1 MKRILI
7 LFIAIGLTAG
17 TTAMASMSV
26 GKVRKETRFLT
37 DKMAYE
43 LHLSTSQYN
52 DVYEINYDFIY
63 SLRNIMKYVSDGSEW
78 ALDDYYEALDIR
90 SDDLRWVLSESQ
102 YRRFL
107 SAEYFYRP
115 VYFSGRRWSFRV
127 YANYPDR
134 SLFYYGE
141 PYHYRTYCGAHY
153 RPYFHHASYYRGRYD
168 LKHYPTPYR
177 IREQRVFHSYRHSDF
192 GSIRFRSNTS
202 IRPHNAPTRRSVYAR
217 SDRSDRDERSYS
229 RSRGNQD
236 YNDFTPHRRRI
247 GRSENDFRQHSVE
260 RSERSRT
267 ESSRSNSTERST
279 EDRSGRHATRREST
293 RKSVESDAASRYS
306 RSNSTERAMED
317 RSGRHASRRESTRRS
332 VESDAGSR
340 YSRSNST
347 ERKTEGRRSSH
358 SQRMESSRR

>member
-7 LFIAIGLTAG
+7 LFIAIGMAAG
-17 TTAMASMSV
+17 TTAMASVSMS
-26 GKVRKETRFLT
+26 KVRKETRFLT

-43 LHLSTSQYN
+43 LRLSTLQYN

-63 SLRNIMKYVSDGSEW
+63 SVRNIMEYVADGAEW

-90 SDDLRWVLSESQ
+90 NDDLRWVLSESQ

-107 SAEYFYRP
+107 NAEYFYRP
-115 VYFSGRRWSFRV
+115 VYFAGGRWSFRV
-127 YANYPDR
+127 YINYPNR
-134 SLFYYGE
+134 SFFYYGE

-202 IRPHNAPTRRSVYAR
+202 IRPHNAPTRQNVYVRSGR
-217 SDRSDRDERSYS
+217 SGRNERSYN
-229 RSRGNQD
+229 RSRTNQG
-236 YNDFTPHRRRI
+236 YNDFTPNRTKI
-247 GRSENDFRQHSVE
+247 SKGENDFRRQSVE

-267 ESSRSNSTERST
+267 EGSRSNYSKRAT
-279 EDRSGRHATRREST
+279 EDRSGKHASRREST
-293 RKSVESDAASRYS
+293 RRSVESDAGSRYS
-306 RSNSTERAMED
+306 RSNSTERATED
-317 RSGRHASRRESTRRS
+317 RNGRHASRRESTRRS

-347 ERKTEGRRSSH
+347 ERKTEGRSSSH